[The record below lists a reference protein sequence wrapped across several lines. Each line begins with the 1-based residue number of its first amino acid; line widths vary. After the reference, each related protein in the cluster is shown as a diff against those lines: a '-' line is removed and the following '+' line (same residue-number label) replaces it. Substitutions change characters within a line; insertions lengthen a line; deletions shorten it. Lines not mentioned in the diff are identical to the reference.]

1 MQFQFVWLAARLKLL
16 NSFAFLGLNH
26 PFRSHSD
33 SCTYLRAYTQ
43 HCSQLLLV
51 TIVCFTSSQ
60 KHLAFYAKC
69 LRRDQEKES
78 CQLHEKFNILH
89 AHTHTHT
96 NIHMNCFKMKLT
108 FLMRHLAWSRLLY
121 DCSFNDHDS
130 WNGKPGT
137 SWVSY
142 AEVILS
148 EDVMLRPFHVA
159 KQVQSCRST
168 LRQMTTIECQLSHL
182 FDDPDKSTLR
192 QRWIVV
198 FMEHKDPKEFKPNMR
213 LYLA

>member
-16 NSFAFLGLNH
+16 NSFAFLDLNH
-26 PFRSHSD
+26 PFR

-89 AHTHTHT
+89 AHTHTNT
-96 NIHMNCFKMKLT
+96 HMN
-108 FLMRHLAWSRLLY
+108 A
-121 DCSFNDHDS
+121 
-130 WNGKPGT
+130 PGT
-137 SWVSY
+137 
-142 AEVILS
+142 AL
-148 EDVMLRPFHVA
+148 
-159 KQVQSCRST
+159 K
-168 LRQMTTIECQLSHL
+168 
-182 FDDPDKSTLR
+182 
-192 QRWIVV
+192 
-198 FMEHKDPKEFKPNMR
+198 
-213 LYLA
+213 